1 MSEPFDDER
10 PRYERGK
17 KAPDVV
23 VVERDI
29 TPDDELEDDLD
40 VEDEYTLEKKAEI
53 LRNDEEA
60 RRLRRHAEMIEE
72 DRDAS
77 DALREEMDTLYPSV
91 PPEVDQGIGGPVERN
106 TWWAARTFGAMRTE
120 AGIVS
125 IPKWL
130 GYKGSSILTSI
141 ETWGKD
147 AMKKNSPW
155 IGKVPVVGTWLLS
168 DVKKSWEERDKEDKK
183 KKEGDEKKNKGDKE
197 KAKKA
202 DEKKKKDSE
211 AALKKSQDVAG
222 KKTQAQ
228 DKIDDGVR
236 QRHELELSNFI
247 MSPKEK
253 YDFLNGDD
261 DTKKAILEKAEAE
274 YPAYQERQKERVRE
288 EMLTYYMSVEEKDFM
303 SKPVAYDGDL
313 KTLPDDEREV
323 VLKEL
328 AKWRADRVALLN
340 DVENQTHLPW
350 RQQLAEERRTF
361 QKPKA
366 PGGGGKGKGKGK
378 GGGRS

>member
-1 MSEPFDDER
+1 MSESFDDGR
-10 PRYERGK
+10 PRYDRGR

-23 VVERDI
+23 VVEREI

-40 VEDEYTLEKKAEI
+40 VEEEYTSEKEARAARAEAEG
-53 LRNDEEA
+53 R
-60 RRLRRHAEMIEE
+60 RRLRQIEE
-72 DRDAS
+72 DRDAA
-77 DALREEMDTLYPSV
+77 DALREEADLLYPSV
-91 PPEVDQGIGGPVERN
+91 PPEVDEGIGGPVERKP
-106 TWWAARTFGAMRTE
+106 WWAMRTFGAMRTE

-130 GYKGSSILTSI
+130 GYKGSSILTRI

-147 AMKKNSPW
+147 TMKKNAPW
-155 IGKVPVVGTWLLS
+155 IGKVPVVGTWLLG
-168 DVKKSWEERDKEDKK
+168 DVKKSWEEREKEEKK
-183 KKEGDEKKNKGDKE
+183 KKEGDEKKAKGDKE

-202 DEKKKKDSE
+202 DEKKAKDSE
-211 AALKKSQDVAG
+211 AALKKSQAAAD

-228 DKIDDGVR
+228 DKIDEGIR
-236 QRHELELSNFI
+236 LRHELELTNFI
-247 MSPKEK
+247 MTPKEK

-261 DTKKAILEKAEAE
+261 ETKKAILEKAEAE
-274 YPAYQERQKERVRE
+274 YPAYQERQKERVRQ
-288 EMLTYYMSVEEKDFM
+288 EMLTYYMSDEEKDFM

-313 KTLPDDEREV
+313 EALSDDERET
-323 VLKEL
+323 VLKYL
-328 AKWRADRVALLN
+328 AEWRAERVALLN
-340 DVENQTHLPW
+340 DVENQTDLPW
-350 RQQLAEERRTF
+350 RKQLAEERRTF